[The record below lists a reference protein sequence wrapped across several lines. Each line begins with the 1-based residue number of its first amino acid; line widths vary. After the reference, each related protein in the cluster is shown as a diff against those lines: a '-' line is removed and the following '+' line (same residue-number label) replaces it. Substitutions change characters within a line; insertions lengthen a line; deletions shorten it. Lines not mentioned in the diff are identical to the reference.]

1 MLRSHRIKGAKG
13 RNPTMLYDLG
23 VNDNLNFID
32 LFAGAGGLSEGF
44 IRAGFNPIAHVEMN
58 EDASK
63 TLETRLAYHY
73 LRMLGNLKP
82 YYDYEKGKIS
92 RQEFLEVIPDEVK
105 ESVINETMSE
115 MTLPL
120 IFRKID
126 NMLNVDGQR
135 KHVHLIV
142 GGPPCQAYSLV
153 GRARI
158 LKKENKERESDSRK
172 TLYLLYARF
181 LQHFNPDMFVFENV
195 LGLNTVKDINGNLIY
210 PQLKQSLEDGGYIV
224 VKREQDAE
232 NFGVPQK
239 RKRLI
244 IIGWRNNTNHFYPD
258 FPVTKNESLVKKIL
272 ADLPI
277 VSRGDSENKYRLPL
291 CKSCSYVKD
300 NQIREHREVLTL
312 HEARKNSDKD
322 VEIYKKVIRA
332 WNKGERLRY
341 DKLPKRL
348 KSHKNQNGFLDRFKV
363 VEGKWTACH
372 TILAHLA
379 KDGHY
384 FIHPDIK
391 QCRSITPREAARLQ
405 SFPDNYYFE
414 GSRTSRFM
422 QIGNAV
428 PPMMAEI
435 IANSIRNQFLL

>member
-1 MLRSHRIKGAKG
+1 
-13 RNPTMLYDLG
+13 MLYDLG
-23 VNDNLNFID
+23 VNGNLNFID

-73 LRMLGNLKP
+73 LKMINNLKP
-82 YYDYEKGKIS
+82 YYDYEKGSIS
-92 RQEFLEVIPDEVK
+92 RQEFLEIIPEAVK
-105 ESVINETMSE
+105 KSVINETMTE
-115 MTLPL
+115 MTLPT

-126 NMLNVDGQR
+126 EMLNVNGQR
-135 KHVHLIV
+135 KHVHLVV

-158 LKKENKERESDSRK
+158 LKKENRNRESDPRK
-172 TLYLLYARF
+172 TLYVLYTQF

-195 LGLNTVKDINGNLIY
+195 LGLNSVKDVNGNLIY
-210 PQLKQSLEDGGYIV
+210 PQLKQSLENAGYIV

-244 IIGWRNNTNHFYPD
+244 IIGWKNNSNHFYPD
-258 FPVTKNESLVKKIL
+258 FPITKNNTTIKKIL
-272 ADLPI
+272 ADLPA
-277 VSRGDSENKYRLPL
+277 VSRGSSVTEYKLPL
-291 CKSCSYVKD
+291 CKASTYIKD
-300 NQIREHREVLTL
+300 NKIRERRDVLTI
-312 HEARKNSDKD
+312 HEARTNSENDI
-322 VEIYKKVIRA
+322 EIYKKVVRA
-332 WNKGERLRY
+332 WNRGERLRY

-348 KSHKNQNGFLDRFKV
+348 KSHKNQKGFLDRFKV

-414 GSRTSRFM
+414 GSRTSRFT

-428 PPMMAEI
+428 PPLMAEI
-435 IANSIRNQFLL
+435 IANAIKDQFL

>member
-1 MLRSHRIKGAKG
+1 MLRNRRIKGVRG
-13 RNPTMLYDLG
+13 RKPIMLYDLG
-23 VNDNLNFID
+23 VNGKLNFID

-73 LRMLGNLKP
+73 LKMINNLKP
-82 YYDYEKGKIS
+82 YYEYEMGRIS
-92 RQEFLEVIPDEVK
+92 REDFLEVIPDVVK
-105 ESVINETMSE
+105 KSVINETMTE
-115 MTLPL
+115 MTLPT
-120 IFRKID
+120 IFQKID
-126 NMLNVDGQR
+126 EMLNVNGQR
-135 KHVHLIV
+135 KHVHLVV

-158 LKKENKERESDSRK
+158 LKKENRDRESDSRK
-172 TLYLLYARF
+172 TLYLLYTKF

-195 LGLNTVKDINGNLIY
+195 LGLNSVKDVNGNLIY
-210 PQLKQSLEDGGYIV
+210 PQLEQSLENAGYTV
-224 VKREQDAE
+224 VKKEQDAE

-244 IIGWRNNTNHFYPD
+244 IIGWKNNSNHFYPI
-258 FPVTKNESLVKKIL
+258 FPIIKNNTTIKKIL
-272 ADLPI
+272 ADLPA
-277 VSRGDSENKYRLPL
+277 VSRGNSETNYKLPL
-291 CKSCSYVKD
+291 CKASTYIK
-300 NQIREHREVLTL
+300 NNKIRERKEVLTI
-312 HEARKNSDKD
+312 HEARTNSEND

-332 WNKGERLRY
+332 WNRGERLRY

-414 GSRTSRFM
+414 GSRTSRFT

-428 PPMMAEI
+428 PPLMAEI
-435 IANSIRNQFLL
+435 IANAIKEQFL